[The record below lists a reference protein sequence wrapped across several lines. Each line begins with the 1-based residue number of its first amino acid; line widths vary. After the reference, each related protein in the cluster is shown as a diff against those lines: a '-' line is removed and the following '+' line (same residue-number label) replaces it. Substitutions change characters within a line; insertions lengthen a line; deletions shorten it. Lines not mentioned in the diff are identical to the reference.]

1 MTAHELQARQSRLLQ
16 RSAAL
21 RLRASTELQQLEPAL
36 AMGDRLLQGW
46 TSLRRNPVYLASA
59 LAVLVVL
66 KPRAVLRT
74 TVRAW
79 TLWQSW
85 KNWQRARGWIM
96 QTR

>member
-1 MTAHELQARQSRLLQ
+1 MSDRDLLARQNRLLQ

-21 RLRASTELQQLEPAL
+21 RLRASTELQQMEPAL
-36 AMGDRLLQGW
+36 AIGDRLLQAGTW
-46 TSLRRNPVYLASA
+46 LRRNPLYLAGA

-66 KPRAVLRT
+66 KPRAVRRT
-74 TVRAW
+74 SARAW

-85 KNWQRARGWIM
+85 QKARGWIA

>member
-1 MTAHELQARQSRLLQ
+1 MTPRDLHTRQNRLLQ

-21 RLRASTELQQLEPAL
+21 RLRASAELQQMGPVL
-36 AMGDRLLQGW
+36 AMGDRLLQAGTW
-46 TSLRRNPVYLASA
+46 LRRNPVYLAGA

-66 KPRAVLRT
+66 KPRIVLRT
-74 TVRAW
+74 SARAW

-85 KNWQRARGWIM
+85 QNARRWIA

>member
-1 MTAHELQARQSRLLQ
+1 MSTRDLLARQNRLLQ

-21 RLRASTELQQLEPAL
+21 RLRASTELEQMGPAL
-36 AMGDRLLQGW
+36 AMGDRLLQAGTW
-46 TSLRRNPVYLASA
+46 LRRNPVYLAGA

-66 KPRAVLRT
+66 KPRIVLRT
-74 TVRAW
+74 SARAW

-85 KNWQRARGWIM
+85 QNARRWIA